1 MTAGDRALG
10 DENVAGLVKELTDQL
25 ASIAQSFGTRAD
37 VLLSAPPASSGSA
50 GVAIHPVHMARSLLA
65 QRAARLDHFPADL
78 FHEPAWD
85 MLLALYIAHEEG
97 RIMNVKSLVSSAHA
111 PVTTS
116 QRWIDHLF
124 KLGLVDRVVD
134 PIDRRRIEVSLSQS
148 GYRALETYLAALG
161 ASRR

>member
-1 MTAGDRALG
+1 MG

-37 VLLSAPPASSGSA
+37 VLLSAPASRPDVGQ
-50 GVAIHPVHMARSLLA
+50 VAIHPVQFARSLLA
-65 QRAARLDHFPADL
+65 QRAGRLEHFPADL

-97 RIMNVKSLVSSAHA
+97 RVMNVKSLVSSAHA

-148 GYRALETYLAALG
+148 GYRALETYLATLG
-161 ASRR
+161 ARRG